1 MWLLECKTHGIHRV
15 APAADH
21 PLQRET
27 RRRRHIQMALTPVT
41 AMEQASKSLGAEQR
55 PLEAESTGLILILTD
70 KEASENTAKP

>member
-27 RRRRHIQMALTPVT
+27 GRRRHIQMALTPVT
-41 AMEQASKSLGAEQR
+41 AMEQASKSLRAEQ
-55 PLEAESTGLILILTD
+55 
-70 KEASENTAKP
+70 